1 MTFIMELCHW
11 RASRQMVTR
20 RGTISH
26 SSDKLISQMT
36 CFRVPPKALCP
47 GFYLSVSLLALHVG
61 PYGYGRPKQG
71 PWLVSSIFKQFAGLG
86 RCLPARWH
94 LWYQRS
100 AQDLGCWCLF
110 TLAFCLGLFLCLFSK
125 ESGCWRCF
133 LMHSHCQ
140 LGAESNQIEQ
150 LCCRCLSHCLT
161 ALFSLS
167 VFSTE
172 LHFPTLFPLRHPAE
186 LPL

>member
-1 MTFIMELCHW
+1 MRW
-11 RASRQMVTR
+11 
-20 RGTISH
+20 IS
-26 SSDKLISQMT
+26 
-36 CFRVPPKALCP
+36 V
-47 GFYLSVSLLALHVG
+47 LSVSLLSLCVG
-61 PYGYGRPKQG
+61 PYGYGILEQG
-71 PWLVSSIFKQFAGLG
+71 HWPVRSIFNQFGELG
-86 RCLPARWH
+86 RSLPARWP
-94 LWYQRS
+94 LWYLRS
-100 AQDLGCWCLF
+100 AQDLACWCLF
-110 TLAFCLGLFLCLFSK
+110 NLAFCLGPFLCLFSK

-140 LGAESNQIEQ
+140 LRAESNQNEQ